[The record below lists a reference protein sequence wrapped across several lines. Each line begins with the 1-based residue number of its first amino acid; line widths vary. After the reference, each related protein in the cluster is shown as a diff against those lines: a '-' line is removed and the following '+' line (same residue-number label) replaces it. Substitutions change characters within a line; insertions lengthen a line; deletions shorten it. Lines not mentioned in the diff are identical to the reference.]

1 MERVYNFSAGPA
13 IMPVSV
19 LKTIQE
25 DLLSYQGS
33 GMSVMELSH
42 RSSLFQSIMNDAE
55 SLLRELMTIPPNYKV
70 LFLQGGASLQFTM
83 LPMNLGKTKV
93 AYVNTGS
100 WSEKAIEEAL
110 KVDGLTVE
118 VIASSKENNFTENP
132 EIPLVTKEYD
142 YVHITTN
149 NTIEGTAFI
158 NIPTCGE
165 VPLVADMS
173 SNILSSSYDVS
184 DFGLIYAGAQKNIG
198 PAGVTVVIVR
208 EDLIGLKENL
218 TAMLDYKIQADN
230 GSMYNTPPTF
240 AIYAAKLMFEWLKEL
255 GGVAEI
261 EKINRKKAA
270 ILYEAID
277 SSKLFRSPVSKNSRS
292 LTNIPFVTG
301 NAELD
306 KMFIKQAES
315 QGMINLKGH
324 RSVGGMRASLYNA
337 FPIEGVNELVALM
350 KEFETKVEG
359 K

>member
-25 DLLSYQGS
+25 DLLSYQGR

-165 VPLVADMS
+165 APLVADMS

-218 TAMLDYKIQADN
+218 PAMLDYKIQADN

-270 ILYEAID
+270 ILYEAIA